1 MGKKQ
6 NRVLLFKRVFEEL
19 FHESDDSLFFE
30 DLEEVVDEDAIRTI
44 NADFLELNS
53 KKDELLSIISNA
65 SSENDIERIFKVDLA
80 ILLVATFELK
90 YRPETPFK
98 VVVNEAVNIAKRY
111 STDKSYAYVNGVLAK
126 IINN

>member
-6 NRVLLFKRVFEEL
+6 NRILLFKRVFEEL
-19 FHESDDSLFFE
+19 FHESDECLFFE
-30 DLEEVVDEDAIRTI
+30 DLAEVVDEESVSAI
-44 NADFLELNS
+44 NADFMELNS
-53 KKDELLSIISNA
+53 KKEELLSIISNT
-65 SSENDIERIFKVDLA
+65 SSDFDIDRIFKVDLA

-98 VVVNEAVNIAKRY
+98 VVVNEAVNIAKKY

>member
-19 FHESDDSLFFE
+19 FHESDESLFFE
-30 DLEEVVDEDAIRTI
+30 DVKDSLEEENMDII
-44 NADFLELNS
+44 NADFNELNS
-53 KKDELLSIISNA
+53 KKDELLGLIANTSTDF
-65 SSENDIERIFKVDLA
+65 DIERIFKVDLA

-90 YRPETPFK
+90 YRPETPYK
-98 VVVNEAVNIAKRY
+98 VVVNEAVNIAKKY
-111 STDKSYAYVNGVLAK
+111 STDKSYAYINGVLAK

>member
-19 FHESDDSLFFE
+19 FHESDESLFYDDMRE
-30 DLEEVVDEDAIRTI
+30 TLDEESISTI
-44 NADFLELNS
+44 NADFLELTA
-53 KKDELLSIISNA
+53 KKEELLSLIANTSTDF
-65 SSENDIERIFKVDLA
+65 DINRIFKVDLA

-90 YRPETPFK
+90 YRPETPAK
-98 VVVNEAVNIAKRY
+98 VVINEAVNIAKKY
-111 STDKSYAYVNGVLAK
+111 STDKSYSYVNGVLAK

>member
-30 DLEEVVDEDAIRTI
+30 DLEEVVDEDAIDTI

>member
-19 FHESDDSLFFE
+19 FHESDESLFYDDVRE
-30 DLEEVVDEDAIRTI
+30 TLDEESISTI
-44 NADFLELNS
+44 NADFLELTA
-53 KKDELLSIISNA
+53 KKEELLSLIANTSTDF
-65 SSENDIERIFKVDLA
+65 DINRIFKVDLA

-90 YRPETPFK
+90 YRPETPAK
-98 VVVNEAVNIAKRY
+98 VVINEAVNIAKKY
-111 STDKSYAYVNGVLAK
+111 STDKSYSYVNGVLAK

>member
-30 DLEEVVDEDAIRTI
+30 GLEEVVDEDAIDTI